1 MASEF
6 QDFQGLLRYWNPT
19 YSLFCSDCRRISILV
34 RSWIVTESWR
44 NSSTSVPTWS
54 SSSIYSGTI
63 VEQLRL
69 DCGGIQDCLRIG
81 LIALGFCMTVQSFSS
96 SYIPPPIL
104 PLGLHWDC
112 CWIEDWVRIVDYV
125 ILLLVLLSLRQF
137 FRSDCTG
144 IAVGLRIGSGLWIM

>member
-1 MASEF
+1 MMQF
-6 QDFQGLLRYWNPT
+6 
-19 YSLFCSDCRRISILV
+19 
-34 RSWIVTESWR
+34 WR

-63 VEQLRL
+63 VEQLQW
-69 DCGGIQDCLRIG
+69 DCGGIHDCLRIG

-137 FRSDCTG
+137 FRSDCSG
-144 IAVGLRIGSGLWIM
+144 ITYGVVKDCAAGPGSCCNWSSIHVRVSSSYCGGIS